1 MEKVEII
8 NALNSFE
15 KQLLRYANSL
25 TKDSNSAKDLFQE
38 TAFRAIKHAK
48 RCLPGTNT
56 QAWLTTIMRNLYIND
71 YRKRRRRSTLQAG
84 QDNSFLFDVSD
95 ETISNEGESNML
107 YQDLIQLVHQLDDDL
122 KVPFLMTTQ
131 GFKYEEIA
139 KKLDIP
145 LGTVKSRIFFAR
157 KRMQK
162 ALSKLYGANAK
173 QVLFAA

>member
-8 NALNSFE
+8 HALNSFE

-48 RCLPGTNT
+48 RCIPGTNT

-84 QDNSFLFDVSD
+84 QDNSFLFDSTD
-95 ETISNEGESNML
+95 ETIHNEGESNML
-107 YQDLIQLVHQLDDDL
+107 YEDLIQLVHQLDDDL

-139 KKLDIP
+139 QKLEIP

-162 ALSKLYGANAK
+162 ALSQLYGANAK